1 MDWTDRFGWR
11 RLICTAALCV
21 AGLTFAAPTPED
33 PFRPDITYADGTVG
47 DYYANLAEFTWAATP
62 GQTFTLGYQG
72 CDASMCHMPQELTF
86 SITADGKVVEGAL
99 PAPVAAAVTE
109 PMPEASSVPAEPQS
123 GVERSKA
130 GFITPE
136 KFIVF
141 LRGEQSAKPEVN
153 ASTDSHGQPAEME
166 VNTSSDQQEQ
176 PAEME
181 VNTSSDQQEQP
192 AEMDVSF
199 LDDPQAWV
207 AANGVWLLILVVF
220 VGGLLLNLTPC
231 VLPMIP
237 INLAIIG
244 AGAAGGSRL
253 RGALRG
259 GAYGLGIAL
268 TYGILVIIPIL
279 TGTAFGAIQSAWW
292 FNVIIA
298 VVFILLAL
306 ALFDVFMIDF
316 TRFAGPGSG
325 KKGTIAAFVA
335 GAISAVLAG
344 ACVAPVLLAVLL
356 LTADGVATGS
366 WLMLSLPFVLG
377 LGMAAPWPIAGA
389 GLSFLPRPGAWMMWV
404 KKGFGVVVLLFAA
417 YYGWVA
423 YRSFIPVETLDGSNL
438 AAIEA
443 AIAEG
448 KVVNLDGAD
457 LPAIEAAIATA
468 RAQGKPVFIDFWGT
482 ACKACDEMER
492 DTFPD
497 PAVQAELER
506 FAFLK
511 VRMDLSDSGIR
522 PTKERFKII
531 GLPTYV
537 VIE

>member
-11 RLICTAALCV
+11 RLLCTAAFCV
-21 AGLTFAAPTPED
+21 AGFTFAAPTPED
-33 PFRPDITYADGTVG
+33 PFRPDVTYADGTVTATFLLLQPGQHIYDAMLTCSLGAPATKPQISGKDDMGG
-47 DYYANLAEFTWAATP
+47 DYYANLAEFTWAAAP

-72 CDASMCHMPQELTF
+72 CDASMCHMPQELTL
-86 SITADGKVVEGAL
+86 SITADGKVVEGTL
-99 PAPVAAAVTE
+99 PAPVAAAQESAV
-109 PMPEASSVPAEPQS
+109 ASVPEPVAAPSESVSVEPQS
-123 GVERSKA
+123 NVERSKA
-130 GFITPE
+130 GFIPPE
-136 KFIVF
+136 EFVAF
-141 LRGEQSAKPEVN
+141 LRGEQPEE
-153 ASTDSHGQPAEME
+153 TE
-166 VNTSSDQQEQ
+166 
-176 PAEME
+176 
-181 VNTSSDQQEQP
+181 
-192 AEMDVSF
+192 VSF

-268 TYGILVIIPIL
+268 AYGILALIPAL

-292 FNVIIA
+292 FNAAIA
-298 VVFILLAL
+298 IVFILLAL

-335 GAISAVLAG
+335 GAVSAVLAG

-356 LTADGVATGS
+356 LTADGVATGA
-366 WLMLSLPFVLG
+366 WWMLCLPFVLG

-389 GLSFLPRPGAWMMWV
+389 GLSFLPKPGAWMTWV
-404 KKGFGVVVLLFAA
+404 KKIFGVVVLLFAA

-423 YRSFIPVETLDGSNL
+423 YRFFAP
-438 AAIEA
+438 AEA
-443 AIAEG
+443 PANEAGI
-448 KVVNLDGAD
+448 VNLDGAD
-457 LPAIEAAIATA
+457 LPAIEAAVAEA

-497 PAVQAELER
+497 PAVQAELKR

-511 VRMDLSDSGIR
+511 VRMDLSDSAIR
-522 PTKERFKII
+522 PTQERFGIK

>member
-33 PFRPDITYADGTVG
+33 PFRPDITYADGTV
-47 DYYANLAEFTWAATP
+47 EFTWAATP

-99 PAPVAAAVTE
+99 PAPVATAQAPAVVE
-109 PMPEASSVPAEPQS
+109 SVPESDA
-123 GVERSKA
+123 ERSKA
-130 GFITPE
+130 GFIPPE
-136 KFIVF
+136 EFVVF
-141 LRGEQSAKPEVN
+141 LRGEQ
-153 ASTDSHGQPAEME
+153 PAERE
-166 VNTSSDQQEQ
+166 VT
-176 PAEME
+176 
-181 VNTSSDQQEQP
+181 
-192 AEMDVSF
+192 F

-268 TYGILVIIPIL
+268 TYGILVFIPIL
-279 TGTAFGAIQSAWW
+279 TGMAFGAIQSAWW
-292 FNVIIA
+292 FNAAIA

-356 LTADGVATGS
+356 LTADGLATGAK
-366 WLMLSLPFVLG
+366 WMACLPFVLG

-389 GLSFLPRPGAWMMWV
+389 GLSFLPRPGAWMTWV
-404 KKGFGVVVLLFAA
+404 KKIFGIVVLLFAA

-423 YRSFIPVETLDGSNL
+423 YRSFAP
-438 AAIEA
+438 AEA
-443 AIAEG
+443 SADEAGVI
-448 KVVNLDGAD
+448 NLDGAD

-511 VRMDLSDSGIR
+511 VRMDLSDSGIL

>member
-1 MDWTDRFGWR
+1 MQ
-11 RLICTAALCV
+11 RLTHSLCISLTFVAAFCV

-33 PFRPDITYADGTVG
+33 PFRPDVTYADGTVTATFLLLQDGQHIYDAMLTCSLGTPATKPQTSGRDDMGG
-47 DYYANLAEFTWAATP
+47 DYYANLSEFTWAATP

-99 PAPVAAAVTE
+99 PAPVATAQAPAVVE
-109 PMPEASSVPAEPQS
+109 SVPESDA
-123 GVERSKA
+123 ERSKA
-130 GFITPE
+130 GFIPPE
-136 KFIVF
+136 EFVVF
-141 LRGEQSAKPEVN
+141 LRGEQ
-153 ASTDSHGQPAEME
+153 PAERE
-166 VNTSSDQQEQ
+166 VT
-176 PAEME
+176 
-181 VNTSSDQQEQP
+181 
-192 AEMDVSF
+192 F

-268 TYGILVIIPIL
+268 TYGILVFIPIL
-279 TGTAFGAIQSAWW
+279 TGMAFGAIQSAWW
-292 FNVIIA
+292 FNAAIA

-356 LTADGVATGS
+356 LTADGLATGAK
-366 WLMLSLPFVLG
+366 WMACLPFVLG

-389 GLSFLPRPGAWMMWV
+389 GLSFLPRPGAWMTWV
-404 KKGFGVVVLLFAA
+404 KKIFGIVVLLFAA

-423 YRSFIPVETLDGSNL
+423 YRSFAP
-438 AAIEA
+438 AEA
-443 AIAEG
+443 SADEAGVI
-448 KVVNLDGAD
+448 NLDGAD
-457 LPAIEAAIATA
+457 LPAIETAIATA

-511 VRMDLSDSGIR
+511 VRMDLSDSGIL

>member
-1 MDWTDRFGWR
+1 MQ
-11 RLICTAALCV
+11 RLTHSLCISLTFAAALCV
-21 AGLTFAAPTPED
+21 VGLTFAAPTPED
-33 PFRPDITYADGTVG
+33 PFRPDVTYADGTVTATFLLLQDGQHIYDAMLTCSLGTPATKPQTSGRDDMGG
-47 DYYANLAEFTWAATP
+47 DYYANLSEFTWAATP

-99 PAPVAAAVTE
+99 PAPVATAQAPAVVE
-109 PMPEASSVPAEPQS
+109 SVPESDA
-123 GVERSKA
+123 ERSKA
-130 GFITPE
+130 GFIPPE
-136 KFIVF
+136 EFVVF
-141 LRGEQSAKPEVN
+141 LRGEQ
-153 ASTDSHGQPAEME
+153 PAERE
-166 VNTSSDQQEQ
+166 VT
-176 PAEME
+176 
-181 VNTSSDQQEQP
+181 
-192 AEMDVSF
+192 F

-268 TYGILVIIPIL
+268 TYGILVFIPIL
-279 TGTAFGAIQSAWW
+279 TGMAFGAIQSAWW
-292 FNVIIA
+292 FNAAIA

-356 LTADGVATGS
+356 LTADGLATGAK
-366 WLMLSLPFVLG
+366 WMACLPFVLG

-389 GLSFLPRPGAWMMWV
+389 GLSFLPRPGAWMTWV
-404 KKGFGVVVLLFAA
+404 KKIFGIVVLLFAA

-423 YRSFIPVETLDGSNL
+423 YRSFAP
-438 AAIEA
+438 AEA
-443 AIAEG
+443 SADEAGVI
-448 KVVNLDGAD
+448 NLDGAD

-511 VRMDLSDSGIR
+511 VRMDLSDSGIL

>member
-21 AGLTFAAPTPED
+21 TGLTFAAPTPED
-33 PFRPDITYADGTVG
+33 PFRPDITYADGTVTATFLLLQDGQHIYDAMLTCSLGTPATKPQISGRDDMGG
-47 DYYANLAEFTWAATP
+47 DYYANLSEFTWAATP

-99 PAPVAAAVTE
+99 PAPVATAQAPTVVE
-109 PMPEASSVPAEPQS
+109 SVPESDA
-123 GVERSKA
+123 ERSKA
-130 GFITPE
+130 GFIPPE
-136 KFIVF
+136 EFVAF
-141 LRGEQSAKPEVN
+141 LRGEQPEE
-153 ASTDSHGQPAEME
+153 TE
-166 VNTSSDQQEQ
+166 VF
-176 PAEME
+176 
-181 VNTSSDQQEQP
+181 
-192 AEMDVSF
+192 F

-268 TYGILVIIPIL
+268 TYGILVFIPIL
-279 TGTAFGAIQSAWW
+279 TGMAFGAIQSAWW
-292 FNVIIA
+292 FNAAIA

-356 LTADGVATGS
+356 LTADGLATGAK
-366 WLMLSLPFVLG
+366 WMACLPFVLG

-389 GLSFLPRPGAWMMWV
+389 GLSFLPRPGAWMTWV
-404 KKGFGVVVLLFAA
+404 KKIFGIVVLLFAA

-423 YRSFIPVETLDGSNL
+423 YRSFAP
-438 AAIEA
+438 AEA
-443 AIAEG
+443 SADEAGVI
-448 KVVNLDGAD
+448 NLDGAD

-511 VRMDLSDSGIR
+511 VRMDLSDSGIL

>member
-21 AGLTFAAPTPED
+21 TGLTFAAPTPED
-33 PFRPDITYADGTVG
+33 PFRPDVTYADGTVTATFLLLQDGQHIYDAMLTCSLGAPATKPQISGRDDMGG
-47 DYYANLAEFTWAATP
+47 DYYANLSEFTWAATP

-99 PAPVAAAVTE
+99 PAPVATAQAPAVVE
-109 PMPEASSVPAEPQS
+109 SVPESDA
-123 GVERSKA
+123 ERSKA
-130 GFITPE
+130 GFIPPE
-136 KFIVF
+136 EFVVF
-141 LRGEQSAKPEVN
+141 LRGEQ
-153 ASTDSHGQPAEME
+153 PAERE
-166 VNTSSDQQEQ
+166 VT
-176 PAEME
+176 
-181 VNTSSDQQEQP
+181 
-192 AEMDVSF
+192 F

-268 TYGILVIIPIL
+268 TYGILVFIPIL
-279 TGTAFGAIQSAWW
+279 TGMAFGAIQSAWW
-292 FNVIIA
+292 FNAAIA

-356 LTADGVATGS
+356 LTADGLATGAK
-366 WLMLSLPFVLG
+366 WMACLPFVLG

-389 GLSFLPRPGAWMMWV
+389 GLSFLPRPGAWMTWV
-404 KKGFGVVVLLFAA
+404 KKIFGIVVLLFAA

-423 YRSFIPVETLDGSNL
+423 YRSFAP
-438 AAIEA
+438 AEA
-443 AIAEG
+443 SADEAGVI
-448 KVVNLDGAD
+448 NLDGAD
-457 LPAIEAAIATA
+457 LPAIEAAIAMA

-511 VRMDLSDSGIR
+511 VRMDLSDSGIL

>member
-33 PFRPDITYADGTVG
+33 PFRPDVTYADGTVTATFLLLQEGQHIYDAMLTCSLGAPATKPQTSGRDDMGG

-99 PAPVAAAVTE
+99 PGPVVAAVTE
-109 PMPEASSVPAEPQS
+109 PTPEASSVPAEPQP

-130 GFITPE
+130 GFIPPE
-136 KFIVF
+136 EFVAF
-141 LRGEQSAKPEVN
+141 LRGEQPVE
-153 ASTDSHGQPAEME
+153 TE
-166 VNTSSDQQEQ
+166 
-176 PAEME
+176 
-181 VNTSSDQQEQP
+181 
-192 AEMDVSF
+192 VSF

-268 TYGILVIIPIL
+268 TYGILVFIPIL
-279 TGTAFGAIQSAWW
+279 TGMAFGAIQSAWW
-292 FNVIIA
+292 FNAAIA

-335 GAISAVLAG
+335 GAVSAVLAG

-356 LTADGVATGS
+356 LTADGLATGAK
-366 WLMLSLPFVLG
+366 WMACLPFVLG

-389 GLSFLPRPGAWMMWV
+389 GLSFLPRPGAWMTWV
-404 KKGFGVVVLLFAA
+404 KKIFGIVVLLFAA

-423 YRSFIPVETLDGSNL
+423 YRSFAP
-438 AAIEA
+438 AEA
-443 AIAEG
+443 SADEAGVI
-448 KVVNLDGAD
+448 NLDGAD

-511 VRMDLSDSGIR
+511 VRMDLSDSGIL

>member
-1 MDWTDRFGWR
+1 MQ
-11 RLICTAALCV
+11 RLTHSLCISLTFVAAFCV

-33 PFRPDITYADGTVG
+33 PFRPDVTYADGTVTATFLLLQDGQHIYDAMLTCSLGTPATKPQTSGRDDMGG
-47 DYYANLAEFTWAATP
+47 DYYANLSEFTWAATP

-99 PAPVAAAVTE
+99 PAPVATAQAPAVVE
-109 PMPEASSVPAEPQS
+109 SVPESDA
-123 GVERSKA
+123 ERSKA
-130 GFITPE
+130 GFIPPE
-136 KFIVF
+136 EFVVF
-141 LRGEQSAKPEVN
+141 LRGEQ
-153 ASTDSHGQPAEME
+153 PAERE
-166 VNTSSDQQEQ
+166 VT
-176 PAEME
+176 
-181 VNTSSDQQEQP
+181 
-192 AEMDVSF
+192 F

-268 TYGILVIIPIL
+268 TYGILVFIPIL
-279 TGTAFGAIQSAWW
+279 TGMAFGAIQSAWW
-292 FNVIIA
+292 FNAAIA

-356 LTADGVATGS
+356 LTADGLATGAK
-366 WLMLSLPFVLG
+366 WMACLPFVLG

-389 GLSFLPRPGAWMMWV
+389 GLSFLPRPGAWMTWV
-404 KKGFGVVVLLFAA
+404 KKIFGIVVLLFAA

-423 YRSFIPVETLDGSNL
+423 YRSFAP
-438 AAIEA
+438 AEA
-443 AIAEG
+443 SADEAGVI
-448 KVVNLDGAD
+448 NLDGAD

-511 VRMDLSDSGIR
+511 VRMDLSDSGIL

>member
-21 AGLTFAAPTPED
+21 MTFAAPTPED
-33 PFRPDITYADGTVG
+33 PFRPDITYADGTVTATFLLLQDGQHIYDAMLTCSLGTPATKPQISGRDDMGG
-47 DYYANLAEFTWAATP
+47 DYYANLSEFTWAATP

-99 PAPVAAAVTE
+99 PAPVATAQAPAVVE
-109 PMPEASSVPAEPQS
+109 SVPESDA
-123 GVERSKA
+123 ERSKA
-130 GFITPE
+130 GFIPPE
-136 KFIVF
+136 EFVVF
-141 LRGEQSAKPEVN
+141 LRGEQ
-153 ASTDSHGQPAEME
+153 PAERE
-166 VNTSSDQQEQ
+166 VT
-176 PAEME
+176 
-181 VNTSSDQQEQP
+181 
-192 AEMDVSF
+192 F

-268 TYGILVIIPIL
+268 TYGILVFIPIL
-279 TGTAFGAIQSAWW
+279 TGMAFGAIQSAWW
-292 FNVIIA
+292 FNAAIA

-335 GAISAVLAG
+335 GAVSAVLAG

-356 LTADGVATGS
+356 LTADGLATGAK
-366 WLMLSLPFVLG
+366 WMACLPFVLG

-389 GLSFLPRPGAWMMWV
+389 GLSFLPRPGAWMTWV
-404 KKGFGVVVLLFAA
+404 KKIFGIVVLLFAA

-423 YRSFIPVETLDGSNL
+423 YRSFAP
-438 AAIEA
+438 AEA
-443 AIAEG
+443 SADEAGVI
-448 KVVNLDGAD
+448 NLDGAD
-457 LPAIEAAIATA
+457 LPAIEAAIAMA

-511 VRMDLSDSGIR
+511 VRMDLSDSGIL

>member
-21 AGLTFAAPTPED
+21 TGLTFAAPTPED
-33 PFRPDITYADGTVG
+33 PFRPDITYADGTVTATFLLLQDGQHIYDAMLTCSLGTPATKPQISGRDDMGG
-47 DYYANLAEFTWAATP
+47 DYYANLSEFTWAATP

-99 PAPVAAAVTE
+99 PAPVATAQAPAVVE
-109 PMPEASSVPAEPQS
+109 SVPESDA
-123 GVERSKA
+123 ERSKA
-130 GFITPE
+130 GFIPPE
-136 KFIVF
+136 EFVVF
-141 LRGEQSAKPEVN
+141 LRGEQ
-153 ASTDSHGQPAEME
+153 PAERE
-166 VNTSSDQQEQ
+166 VT
-176 PAEME
+176 
-181 VNTSSDQQEQP
+181 
-192 AEMDVSF
+192 F

-268 TYGILVIIPIL
+268 TYGILVFIPIL
-279 TGTAFGAIQSAWW
+279 TGMAFGAIQSAWW
-292 FNVIIA
+292 FNAAIA

-356 LTADGVATGS
+356 LTADGLATGAK
-366 WLMLSLPFVLG
+366 WMACLPFVLG

-389 GLSFLPRPGAWMMWV
+389 GLSFLPRPGAWMTWV
-404 KKGFGVVVLLFAA
+404 KKIFGIVVLLFAA

-423 YRSFIPVETLDGSNL
+423 YRSFAP
-438 AAIEA
+438 AEA
-443 AIAEG
+443 SADEAGVI
-448 KVVNLDGAD
+448 NLDGAD

-511 VRMDLSDSGIR
+511 VRMDLSDSGIL

>member
-1 MDWTDRFGWR
+1 MQ
-11 RLICTAALCV
+11 RLTHSLCISLTFAAALCV

-33 PFRPDITYADGTVG
+33 PFRPDVTYADGTVTATFLLLQDGQHIYDAMLTCSLGTPATKPQTSGRDDMGG
-47 DYYANLAEFTWAATP
+47 DYYANLAEFTWAAAP

-99 PAPVAAAVTE
+99 PAPVATAQAPAVVE
-109 PMPEASSVPAEPQS
+109 SVPESDA
-123 GVERSKA
+123 ERSKA
-130 GFITPE
+130 GFIPPE
-136 KFIVF
+136 EFVVF
-141 LRGEQSAKPEVN
+141 LRGEQ
-153 ASTDSHGQPAEME
+153 PAERE
-166 VNTSSDQQEQ
+166 VT
-176 PAEME
+176 
-181 VNTSSDQQEQP
+181 
-192 AEMDVSF
+192 F

-268 TYGILVIIPIL
+268 TYGILVFIPIL
-279 TGTAFGAIQSAWW
+279 TGMAFGAIQSAWW
-292 FNVIIA
+292 FNAAIA

-356 LTADGVATGS
+356 LTADGLATGAK
-366 WLMLSLPFVLG
+366 WMACLPFVLG

-389 GLSFLPRPGAWMMWV
+389 GLSFLPRPGAWMTWV
-404 KKGFGVVVLLFAA
+404 KKIFGIVVLLFAA

-423 YRSFIPVETLDGSNL
+423 YRSFAP
-438 AAIEA
+438 AEA
-443 AIAEG
+443 SADEAGVI
-448 KVVNLDGAD
+448 NLDGAD
-457 LPAIEAAIATA
+457 LPAIEATIATA

-497 PAVQAELER
+497 PTVQAELER

-511 VRMDLSDSGIR
+511 VRMDLSASGIL

>member
-21 AGLTFAAPTPED
+21 TGLTFAAPTPED
-33 PFRPDITYADGTVG
+33 PFRPDITYADGIVTATFLLLQDGQHIYDAMLTCSLGAPATKPQISGKDDMGG
-47 DYYANLAEFTWAATP
+47 DYYANLAEFTWAAAP

-72 CDASMCHMPQELTF
+72 CDATMCHMPQELTL

-99 PAPVAAAVTE
+99 PAPVATAQAPAVVE
-109 PMPEASSVPAEPQS
+109 SVPESDA
-123 GVERSKA
+123 ERSKA
-130 GFITPE
+130 GFIPPE
-136 KFIVF
+136 EFVVF
-141 LRGEQSAKPEVN
+141 LRGEQ
-153 ASTDSHGQPAEME
+153 PAERE
-166 VNTSSDQQEQ
+166 VT
-176 PAEME
+176 
-181 VNTSSDQQEQP
+181 
-192 AEMDVSF
+192 F

-268 TYGILVIIPIL
+268 TYGILVFIPIL
-279 TGTAFGAIQSAWW
+279 TGMAFGAIQSAWW
-292 FNVIIA
+292 FNAAIA

-356 LTADGVATGS
+356 LTADGLATGAK
-366 WLMLSLPFVLG
+366 WMACLPFVLG

-389 GLSFLPRPGAWMMWV
+389 GLSFLPRPGAWMTWV
-404 KKGFGVVVLLFAA
+404 KKIFGIVVLLFAA

-423 YRSFIPVETLDGSNL
+423 YRSFAP
-438 AAIEA
+438 AEA
-443 AIAEG
+443 SADEAGVI
-448 KVVNLDGAD
+448 NLDGAD

-511 VRMDLSDSGIR
+511 VRMDLSDSGIL

>member
-33 PFRPDITYADGTVG
+33 PFRPDITYADGTVTATFLLLQDGQHIYDAMLTCSLGAPATKPQISGRDDMGG
-47 DYYANLAEFTWAATP
+47 DYYANLSEFTWAATP

-99 PAPVAAAVTE
+99 PAPVATAQAPAVVE
-109 PMPEASSVPAEPQS
+109 SVPESDA
-123 GVERSKA
+123 ERSKA
-130 GFITPE
+130 GFIPPE
-136 KFIVF
+136 EFVVF
-141 LRGEQSAKPEVN
+141 LRGEQ
-153 ASTDSHGQPAEME
+153 PAERE
-166 VNTSSDQQEQ
+166 VT
-176 PAEME
+176 
-181 VNTSSDQQEQP
+181 
-192 AEMDVSF
+192 F

-268 TYGILVIIPIL
+268 TYGILVFIPIL
-279 TGTAFGAIQSAWW
+279 TGMAFGAIQSAWW
-292 FNVIIA
+292 FNAAIA

-356 LTADGVATGS
+356 LTADGLATGAK
-366 WLMLSLPFVLG
+366 WMACLPFVLG

-389 GLSFLPRPGAWMMWV
+389 GLSFLPRPGAWMTWV
-404 KKGFGVVVLLFAA
+404 KKIFGIVVLLFAA

-423 YRSFIPVETLDGSNL
+423 YRSFAP
-438 AAIEA
+438 AEA
-443 AIAEG
+443 SADEAGVI
-448 KVVNLDGAD
+448 NLDGAD

-511 VRMDLSDSGIR
+511 VRMDLSDSGIL

>member
-33 PFRPDITYADGTVG
+33 PFRPDITYADGIVTATFLLLQDGQHIYDAMLTCSLGAPATKPQISGKDDMGG
-47 DYYANLAEFTWAATP
+47 DYYANLAEFTWAAAP

-86 SITADGKVVEGAL
+86 SITAEGKVIEGAL
-99 PAPVAAAVTE
+99 PAPGAAMQAPAVTE
-109 PMPEASSVPAEPQS
+109 PTQEASSPQP
-123 GVERSKA
+123 GAERSKA
-130 GFITPE
+130 GFIPPE
-136 KFIVF
+136 EFVAF
-141 LRGEQSAKPEVN
+141 LRGEQPEE
-153 ASTDSHGQPAEME
+153 TE
-166 VNTSSDQQEQ
+166 
-176 PAEME
+176 
-181 VNTSSDQQEQP
+181 
-192 AEMDVSF
+192 VSF

-268 TYGILVIIPIL
+268 AYGILALIPAL

-292 FNVIIA
+292 FNAAIA
-298 VVFILLAL
+298 IVFILLAL

-335 GAISAVLAG
+335 GAVSAVLAG

-356 LTADGVATGS
+356 LTADGVATGA
-366 WLMLSLPFVLG
+366 WWMLCLPFVLG

-389 GLSFLPRPGAWMMWV
+389 GLSFLPKPGAWMTWV
-404 KKGFGVVVLLFAA
+404 KKIFGVVVLLFAA

-423 YRSFIPVETLDGSNL
+423 YRSFAP
-438 AAIEA
+438 AEA
-443 AIAEG
+443 PANEAGI
-448 KVVNLDGAD
+448 VNLDGAD
-457 LPAIEAAIATA
+457 LPAIEAAVAEA

-497 PAVQAELER
+497 PAVQAELKR

-511 VRMDLSDSGIR
+511 VRMDLSDSAIR
-522 PTKERFKII
+522 PTQERFGIK

>member
-33 PFRPDITYADGTVG
+33 PFRPDITYADGTVTATFLLLQDGQHIYDAMLTCSLGTPATKPQTSGRDDMGG
-47 DYYANLAEFTWAATP
+47 DYYANLSEFTWAATP

-99 PAPVAAAVTE
+99 PAPVATAQAPAVVE
-109 PMPEASSVPAEPQS
+109 SVPESDA
-123 GVERSKA
+123 ERSKA
-130 GFITPE
+130 GFIPPE
-136 KFIVF
+136 EFVVF
-141 LRGEQSAKPEVN
+141 LRGEQ
-153 ASTDSHGQPAEME
+153 PAERE
-166 VNTSSDQQEQ
+166 VT
-176 PAEME
+176 
-181 VNTSSDQQEQP
+181 
-192 AEMDVSF
+192 F

-268 TYGILVIIPIL
+268 TYGILVFIPIL
-279 TGTAFGAIQSAWW
+279 TGMAFGAIQSAWW
-292 FNVIIA
+292 FNAAIA

-356 LTADGVATGS
+356 LTADGLATGAK
-366 WLMLSLPFVLG
+366 WMACLPFVLG

-389 GLSFLPRPGAWMMWV
+389 GLSFLPRPGAWMTWV
-404 KKGFGVVVLLFAA
+404 KKIFGIVVLLFAA

-423 YRSFIPVETLDGSNL
+423 YRSFAP
-438 AAIEA
+438 AEA
-443 AIAEG
+443 SADEAGVI
-448 KVVNLDGAD
+448 NLDGAD

-511 VRMDLSDSGIR
+511 VRMDLSDSGIL